1 MFDFERENMMTR
13 MKDSR
18 IEAILVTK
26 IRESYIAVYQN
37 EKGER
42 MSGDMITAQEIFDFS
57 KHKLSKKN
65 DI

>member
-18 IEAILVTK
+18 IEAILVAK
-26 IRESYIAVYQN
+26 VRDSYIAVYQN
-37 EKGER
+37 EEGER
-42 MSGDMITAQEIFDFS
+42 ISGDGITAQEIFDFS

>member
-1 MFDFERENMMTR
+1 MFDFEGENRMAR

-18 IEAILVTK
+18 IEAILVAK
-26 IRESYIAVYQN
+26 VRDSYIAVYQN
-37 EKGER
+37 EEGER
-42 MSGDMITAQEIFDFS
+42 ISGDGITAQEIFDFS